1 MKKKK
6 LIIGSN
12 NFDNLNF
19 PTNISPHRT
28 DVVFI
33 SELFLRN
40 FISRKVIL
48 ICISS
53 LLSKF
58 FSEYFSEKSPT
69 TTSSE
74 EKTPENH
81 LEALIVLLTHSGKAV
96 EDRQRLEEMAA
107 SGNTS
112 PRKIG
117 LNSVTLNS
125 DKIPGT
131 ESALYKDIQATIK
144 AKQKD
149 VRLPIDNFRIVD
161 VIDR

>member
-1 MKKKK
+1 
-6 LIIGSN
+6 
-12 NFDNLNF
+12 
-19 PTNISPHRT
+19 
-28 DVVFI
+28 
-33 SELFLRN
+33 
-40 FISRKVIL
+40 
-48 ICISS
+48 
-53 LLSKF
+53 
-58 FSEYFSEKSPT
+58 
-69 TTSSE
+69 
-74 EKTPENH
+74 
-81 LEALIVLLTHSGKAV
+81 
-96 EDRQRLEEMAA
+96 MAA